1 MTENHTERAGTA
13 ARGSVA
19 GPTVVVLRGEID
31 LGTATSLTTRL
42 DALTSAP
49 SPDLVLDLREVTFI
63 DCAGLGV
70 LCRARNRA
78 RARAG
83 RLRLVSD
90 SARFRRMLRLVD
102 LGGVFEVASRLPD
115 VLSRPVDAAS
125 EAGAGA
131 GARVALR

>member
-1 MTENHTERAGTA
+1 MTENHTELAVAT
-13 ARGSVA
+13 ARGSVD
-19 GPTVVVLRGEID
+19 GPTVVALRGEID

-42 DALTSAP
+42 DALTSGP
-49 SPDLVLDLREVTFI
+49 SPDLVLDLRGVTFI

-70 LCRARNRA
+70 LCRAHNRV

-90 SARFRRMLRLVD
+90 SARFRRMLRMLD

-115 VLSRPVDAAS
+115 VTSRPLDAAT
-125 EAGAGA
+125 GAW
-131 GARVALR
+131 VALR

>member
-1 MTENHTERAGTA
+1 MTENHTELAVTT
-13 ARGSVA
+13 ARGSVG
-19 GPTVVVLRGEID
+19 GPTVVALRGDID
-31 LGTATSLTTRL
+31 VDTATSLTTRL

-49 SPDLVLDLREVTFI
+49 SPDLVLDLRGVTFI

-70 LCRARNRA
+70 LCRVRNRVLA
-78 RARAG
+78 RTG

-102 LGGVFEVASRLPD
+102 LGGAFEVTSRLPD
-115 VLSRPVDAAS
+115 VLSRPVDAG
-125 EAGAGA
+125 AGPGA